1 MKEKLLRLIEAGRE
15 KEAEIFLPH
24 VDDSQP
30 DQPGRWTVKDTVA
43 HLTCWRRTAVAELDW
58 VRTGREAPAVADEDD
73 EQNAM
78 FYAQTRDM
86 PARAVLQSA
95 ARSWDD
101 LAKAVSAC
109 TEEQLQAGRPQHPEI
124 KVWLV
129 APQNAIDHIA
139 DHLEYFYADRGDAAA
154 EEGAARWRYDTNVQA
169 FDDDRRRGVEEYM
182 LGRFFA
188 THGRR
193 EEAQA
198 RLDRALELRPDL
210 RGFAVEDP
218 ELKELVR

>member
-1 MKEKLLRLIEAGRE
+1 MKEKLLGLIEAGRQ
-15 KEAEIFLPH
+15 KEAEVFMPH

-30 DQPGRWTVKDTVA
+30 DRPGGWTVKDSVA
-43 HLTCWRRTAVAELDW
+43 HLTAWRRIAIGELDC

-73 EQNAM
+73 VQNAM
-78 FYAQTRDM
+78 FYTQTHDM
-86 PARAVLQSA
+86 PARAVMQSSA
-95 ARSWDD
+95 KSWDD
-101 LAKAVSAC
+101 LADAVRAC
-109 TEEQLQAGRPQHPEI
+109 SEEHLQAGRPQHPEI

-129 APQNAIDHIA
+129 VPENAIDHVA
-139 DHLEYFYADRGDAAA
+139 DHLQYWYAERGDAAA
-154 EEGAARWRYDTNVQA
+154 EEAAARWRYDSNVRA

-193 EEAQA
+193 EEAQS
-198 RLDRALELRPDL
+198 RLDHALDLRPDL
-210 RGFAVEDP
+210 RGFAAEDP